1 MKFTIHLLCALLLL
15 NHSQAQDS
23 IYNPIAT
30 VIVTANKL
38 QQRRIESPIA
48 ISIVSADLIAKT
60 KASRIDFLLNKVSGV
75 YMPTIGNEQHMMAIR
90 QPISLKGLYLYLED
104 GIPIRT
110 SGLFSNNALIE
121 INTSAIHAIEIIKG
135 PASALYGA
143 EAIGGVV
150 NFLTKS
156 GTLKPLIEL
165 NGQINNL
172 GLKKI
177 DLAWSGPTKKGTWI
191 VNASWSEQK
200 KGPLIIVIFQKKQLA
215 LKRILH

>member
-1 MKFTIHLLCALLLL
+1 MKFTVYLSFLLLL
-15 NHSQAQDS
+15 LHHAQAQDTA
-23 IYNPIAT
+23 YNPLTT

-48 ISIVSADLIAKT
+48 IALITPEVIAKT
-60 KASRIDFLLNKVSGV
+60 KANRIDFLLNKVSGV

-121 INTSAIHAIEIIKG
+121 INASATHSIEVIKG

-156 GTLKPLIEL
+156 GTSKPVIEF
-165 NGQINNL
+165 NTQANNL
-172 GLKKI
+172 GLKRL
-177 DLAWSGPTKKGTWI
+177 DLTLSGPTKKRHLDCKCKL
-191 VNASWSEQK
+191 E
-200 KGPLIIVIFQKKQLA
+200 
-215 LKRILH
+215 